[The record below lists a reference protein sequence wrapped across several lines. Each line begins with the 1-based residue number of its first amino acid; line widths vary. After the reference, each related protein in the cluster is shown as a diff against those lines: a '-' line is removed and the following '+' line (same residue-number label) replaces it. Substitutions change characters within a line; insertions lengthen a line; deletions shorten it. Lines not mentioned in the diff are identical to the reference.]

1 MIKFYDRK
9 SKKYEIELVAG
20 EKYLDW
26 TYSSR
31 LGMNLLEI
39 FIKKKAFSKLYGW
52 YCDTK
57 TSKSKIK
64 SFIKDLNIDMSIVEK
79 NENEFN
85 SFNEFFIR
93 KLKPSARPFSNEN
106 NILISPA
113 EGRIFAYENIDLNNI
128 MQIKGINYSLN
139 ELIKNKNIAS
149 KYIGGTC
156 IIFRL
161 CPTDYHRF
169 HFLDNGV
176 CEKSNKIK
184 GAYYSVN
191 PIALKKIPKLFCE
204 NKREWSIFHSENFK
218 DVLYVEVGATCVGS
232 IIQTYTPNSKVKK
245 GDEKGYFKFGGSTVV
260 LFLQKDVVK
269 IDDDI
274 IEQTKLGYE
283 TKILMGE
290 KIGISCMESK

>member
-9 SKKYEIELVAG
+9 SKKHEIELVAG

-52 YCDTK
+52 YCDTHM
-57 TSKSKIK
+57 SKSKINP
-64 SFIKDLNIDMSIVEK
+64 FIKDFNIDMSLTEK
-79 NENEFN
+79 NEMEFN
-85 SFNEFFIR
+85 SFNEFFTR
-93 KLKPSARPFSNEN
+93 KLKPHARPFSNKK

-113 EGRIFAYENIDLNNI
+113 DGRLLAYENIDSNNI
-128 MQIKGINYSLN
+128 MQIKGIRYSLN
-139 ELIKNKNIAS
+139 ELIQDKDIAS
-149 KYIGGTC
+149 KYVNGTC
-156 IIFRL
+156 LIFRL

-169 HFLDNGV
+169 HFIDNGL
-176 CEKSNKIK
+176 CEKSNKIN
-184 GAYYSVN
+184 GSYYSVN

-218 DVLYVEVGATCVGS
+218 DILYVEVGATCVGS
-232 IIQTYTPNSKVKK
+232 ILQTYTLNSKIKK
-245 GDEKGYFKFGGSTVV
+245 GDEKGYFKFGGSTVAI
-260 LFLQKDVVK
+260 FLQKDAAK
-269 IDDDI
+269 IDADI

-283 TKILMGE
+283 TKVIMGE
-290 KIGISCMESK
+290 TIGQGRI

>member
-20 EKYLDW
+20 EKYLNW

-52 YCDTK
+52 YCDTNA
-57 TSKSKIK
+57 SKSKIK
-64 SFIKDLNIDMSIVEK
+64 FFVKDFNIDMSMVEK
-79 NENEFN
+79 KKNEFS
-85 SFNEFFIR
+85 SFNDFFIR
-93 KLKPSARPFSNEN
+93 KLKPSARPFSDEK
-106 NILISPA
+106 NILISPVD
-113 EGRIFAYENIDLNNI
+113 GRVFAYENIDLNNI

-139 ELIKNKNIAS
+139 ELINDENIAS
-149 KYIGGTC
+149 KYVGGTC
-156 IIFRL
+156 LIFRL

-169 HFLDNGV
+169 HFMDNGV
-176 CEKSNKIK
+176 CEKTNKIK

-232 IIQTYTPNSKVKK
+232 IFQTYTPNSKIKK

-260 LFLQKDVVK
+260 LFLQKDVTK
-269 IDDDI
+269 LDDDI

-290 KIGISCMESK
+290 KIGEKLLH

>member
-20 EKYLDW
+20 EKYLSW

-57 TSKSKIK
+57 MSSSKIK
-64 SFIKDLNIDMSIVEK
+64 AFVKSLDIDMSITEK
-79 NENEFN
+79 SEDEFS
-85 SFNEFFIR
+85 SFNDFFTR
-93 KLKPSARPFSNEN
+93 KLKPYARPFSNEK

-113 EGRIFAYENIDLNNI
+113 DGRLLAYENIDLNNI
-128 MQIKGINYSLN
+128 MQIKGITYSLN
-139 ELIKNKNIAS
+139 ELIQNKAIAS
-149 KYIGGTC
+149 TYVGGTC
-156 IIFRL
+156 LIFRL

-169 HFLDNGV
+169 HFIDDGL
-176 CEKSNKIK
+176 CEKSNKIN
-184 GAYYSVN
+184 GSYYSVN
-191 PIALKKIPKLFCE
+191 PVALKKIPKLFCE
-204 NKREWSIFHSENFK
+204 NKREWSVFHSENFK
-218 DVLYVEVGATCVGS
+218 DILYVEVGATCVGS
-232 IIQTYTPNSKVKK
+232 ILQSYTPNSKIKK

-260 LFLQKDVVK
+260 LFLQKGAAK
-269 IDDDI
+269 IDADI
-274 IEQTKLGYE
+274 IEQTKLGCE

-290 KIGISCMESK
+290 KIAEGKI

>member
-20 EKYLDW
+20 EKYLNW

-57 TSKSKIK
+57 ISRSKIK
-64 SFIKDLNIDMSIVEK
+64 SFVKSLDIDMSMVEK
-79 NENEFN
+79 SEGEFT
-85 SFNEFFIR
+85 SFNDFFIR
-93 KLKPSARPFSNEN
+93 KLKKSARPFSNEK

-113 EGRIFAYENIDLNNI
+113 EGRLFAYENIDLNNI

-139 ELIKNKNIAS
+139 ELIQNKAIAS
-149 KYIGGTC
+149 KYAGGTC
-156 IIFRL
+156 LIFRL

-169 HFLDNGV
+169 HFIDDGL
-176 CEKSNKIK
+176 CEKSSKIN

-191 PIALKKIPKLFCE
+191 PVALKKIPKLFCE
-204 NKREWSIFHSENFK
+204 NKREWSVFHSENFK
-218 DVLYVEVGATCVGS
+218 DILYVEVGATCVGS
-232 IIQTYTPNSKVKK
+232 ILQTYTPDSKIEK

-260 LFLQKDVVK
+260 VFLQKDAAK
-269 IDDDI
+269 IDNDI

-283 TKILMGE
+283 TRILMGE
-290 KIGISCMESK
+290 KIGEGRI

>member
-20 EKYLDW
+20 EKYLNW

-57 TSKSKIK
+57 MSASKIK
-64 SFIKDLNIDMSIVEK
+64 AFVKSLDIDMSITEK
-79 NENEFN
+79 AENEFN
-85 SFNEFFIR
+85 SFNDFFTR
-93 KLKPSARPFSNEN
+93 KLKPYARPFSNEK

-113 EGRIFAYENIDLNNI
+113 DGRLLAYENIDLNNI

-139 ELIKNKNIAS
+139 DLIQNEAIAS
-149 KYIGGTC
+149 KYVGGTC
-156 IIFRL
+156 LIFRL

-169 HFLDNGV
+169 HFIDSGL
-176 CEKSNKIK
+176 CEKSNKIN
-184 GAYYSVN
+184 GSYYSVN
-191 PIALKKIPKLFCE
+191 PVALKKIPKLFCE
-204 NKREWSIFHSENFK
+204 NKREWSVFHSENFK
-218 DVLYVEVGATCVGS
+218 DILYVEVGATCVGS
-232 IIQTYTPNSKVKK
+232 ILQSYTPNSKIKK

-260 LFLQKDVVK
+260 LFLQKAAAK
-269 IDDDI
+269 IDADI
-274 IEQTKLGYE
+274 IEQTKLGFE

-290 KIGISCMESK
+290 KIGEGRI

>member
-20 EKYLDW
+20 EKYLNW

-52 YCDTK
+52 YCDTNA
-57 TSKSKIK
+57 SKSKIK
-64 SFIKDLNIDMSIVEK
+64 FFVKDFNIDMSMVEK
-79 NENEFN
+79 KKNEFS

-93 KLKPSARPFSNEN
+93 KLKPSARPFSNEK
-106 NILISPA
+106 NILISPVD
-113 EGRIFAYENIDLNNI
+113 GRVFAYENIDLNNI

-139 ELIKNKNIAS
+139 ELIKDENIAS
-149 KYIGGTC
+149 KYVDGTC
-156 IIFRL
+156 LIFRL

-169 HFLDNGV
+169 HFMDNGV

-232 IIQTYTPNSKVKK
+232 IFQTYTPNSKIKK

-260 LFLQKDVVK
+260 LFLQKDVAK

-283 TKILMGE
+283 TRILMGE
-290 KIGISCMESK
+290 KIGEKLLH

>member
-20 EKYLDW
+20 EKYLNW

-57 TSKSKIK
+57 MSASKIK
-64 SFIKDLNIDMSIVEK
+64 AFVKSLDIDMSITEK
-79 NENEFN
+79 AEDEFN
-85 SFNEFFIR
+85 SFNDFFTR
-93 KLKPSARPFSNEN
+93 KLKPYARPFSNEK

-113 EGRIFAYENIDLNNI
+113 DGRLLAHENIDLNNI

-139 ELIKNKNIAS
+139 ELIQDKAIAS
-149 KYIGGTC
+149 KYVGGTC
-156 IIFRL
+156 LIFRL

-169 HFLDNGV
+169 HFIDAGL
-176 CEKSNKIK
+176 CEKSNEIN
-184 GAYYSVN
+184 GSYYSVN
-191 PIALKKIPKLFCE
+191 PVALKKIPKLFCA

-218 DVLYVEVGATCVGS
+218 DILYVEVGATCVGS
-232 IIQTYTPNSKVKK
+232 ILQSYTPNSKIKK

-260 LFLQKDVVK
+260 LFLQKDAAK
-269 IDDDI
+269 IDADI
-274 IEQTKLGYE
+274 IEQTKLGFE

-290 KIGISCMESK
+290 KIGEGRI

>member
-1 MIKFYDRK
+1 MIKFYDRE
-9 SKKYEIELVAG
+9 SKKYKTELVAG
-20 EKYLDW
+20 EKYLNW

-57 TSKSKIK
+57 TSRSKIK
-64 SFIKDLNIDMSIVEK
+64 PFIKNLNIDMSIVEK
-79 NENEFN
+79 SEDEFN
-85 SFNEFFIR
+85 SFNEFFTR
-93 KLKPSARPFSNEN
+93 KLKKSARLFSNEK

-113 EGRIFAYENIDLNNI
+113 DGRLFAYENIDLNNI

-139 ELIKNKNIAS
+139 ELIQNKAIAS
-149 KYIGGTC
+149 KYAGGTC
-156 IIFRL
+156 LIFRL

-169 HFLDNGV
+169 HFIDDGL
-176 CEKSNKIK
+176 CEKSNKIN

-191 PIALKKIPKLFCE
+191 PVALKKIPKLFCE
-204 NKREWSIFHSENFK
+204 NKREWSVFHSENFK
-218 DVLYVEVGATCVGS
+218 DILYVEVGATCVGS
-232 IIQTYTPNSKVKK
+232 ILQTYTPNCKIKK
-245 GDEKGYFKFGGSTVV
+245 GDEKGYFKFGGSTVAI
-260 LFLQKDVVK
+260 FLEKDAAK

-283 TKILMGE
+283 TKIVMGE
-290 KIGISCMESK
+290 KIGEGNI